1 MLSKPRIPAKLPL
14 TVVAMA
20 ALTACT
26 GVTVSRVDHANQ
38 YDPLQASAAGG
49 GDRQMQL
56 VVLGNPFDM
65 PQPALEKA
73 VVDAMQSSPFA
84 VPINFAINPENPD
97 PSRPYRVVLAFN
109 PAGIRDPG
117 KLCESTDGLKTAA
130 APDGKVT
137 LMGAFCS
144 TDSYLSHGIARAND
158 VAGASSETFNHMIF
172 QLMIS
177 LFPGQNP
184 NDQSAG
190 EPPIP
195 GT

>member
-1 MLSKPRIPAKLPL
+1 MLSKHRFIARMPL
-14 TVVAMA
+14 TVAALA

-38 YDPLQASAAGG
+38 YDPQQASAAGG
-49 GDRQMQL
+49 GDRQMQV

-65 PQPALEKA
+65 PQAALEKA
-73 VVDAMQSSPFA
+73 VIDAMQSSPFS
-84 VPINFAINPENPD
+84 VPINYAINPENPD

-109 PAGIRDPG
+109 PEGIRDPG
-117 KLCESTDGLKTAA
+117 KLCKSTDGLKTATA
-130 APDGKVT
+130 TDGKLT

-144 TDSYLSHGIARAND
+144 TDSYLSHGIARASD
-158 VAGASSETFNHMIF
+158 VAGTSSKTFDDMLF
-172 QLMIS
+172 QLTTS

-190 EPPIP
+190 DVPLP
-195 GT
+195 GA